1 MITMALK
8 YTSNW
13 KWSYKS
19 EQSLMNA
26 NVKECEFPGS
36 VIVSPV

>member
-26 NVKECEFPGS
+26 KTIINAENKEINECSE
-36 VIVSPV
+36 